1 MKKTKRKKSEFRQLG
16 LLQAIIAI
24 YTISSVMAKFASGAQ
39 SLGTMAMFLGLD
51 FLFLAVYALC
61 WQQMIKKLP
70 LSVAYANRAM
80 ALLWS
85 ALWAS
90 WIFGEQIGKKQMAA
104 IALVIVGTWIVNT
117 DKREEAE
124 DE

>member
-1 MKKTKRKKSEFRQLG
+1 MKKAKGNKTDFWQWV
-16 LLQAIIAI
+16 LLQGIVAI
-24 YTISSVMAKFASGAQ
+24 YTVSSVMAKFASGAQ
-39 SLGTMAMFLGLD
+39 SLEAMVMFLGLD

-61 WQQMIKKLP
+61 WQQMIKRLP

-85 ALWAS
+85 ALWAR
-90 WIFGEQIGKKQMAA
+90 WIFGEQIGKKQIAA
-104 IALVIVGTWIVNT
+104 ILLVILGTWIVNT
-117 DKREEAE
+117 EKREEAE